1 MPDTRQT
8 PRPAPRHRLPRPSA
22 DYISSGKASPPPFDA
37 SRQAATIESS
47 SSGRSS
53 PTTDATSESA
63 EPPPKT
69 PSRRQLDWYFRRQ
82 AGRILDP
89 IRKVLGNLRQL
100 QQERSEARK
109 AKAARREAFDAQHP
123 PAERQR
129 LANERRQRRE
139 ALRLKQRA
147 LANSRRNQRRIN
159 EFFRTIDMVSQA
171 DFDDLKNNFEALKK
185 KGSGKVPSV
194 DLPTYEGRADEK
206 TFREFLDKFY
216 LVGNLY
222 GWDNARCCQ
231 IIPTCLRGEALAVYQ
246 TLPNA
251 TKAEWDLLTEELAAK
266 LITGDDDV
274 QQQQALNRRFQRPNE
289 SVAEFGLAIKALVK
303 RAFPTSRQIGTAK
316 PFTEEFQSHQA
327 VNHFIAGLKP
337 NIKEH
342 LLRGTRPASLEAAIS
357 AAIVEEQ
364 TQRAL
369 REDYSR
375 NDAAVAVVRLE
386 ANNEELKTK
395 VDDLR
400 EKFEQVS
407 FVAKPTA
414 PEPIPQAPQ
423 WSPPQYVSG
432 MRRSVS
438 QNFTPMPPRR
448 NNFNQRFDQF
458 RNRSWRPNFNFG
470 RRPNPGRYNQQ
481 RRDFGRDRN
490 NYGNNRNN
498 YGRSRNDYGRDRSQ
512 QQGPPTDNRDRRDN
526 SNSQRRV
533 RFQTNAILPV
543 LAVLALLIGSA
554 SGQYQICS
562 VTRGSYYL
570 EKPQTQSC
578 EPPPSDEAQHVV
590 VELFVP
596 KTTPTLVEAYHCTN
610 VTTTTCSKSALFMI
624 AKEFQKP
631 PLQQSVSAE
640 LCWKMVNTYSVTD
653 NLTLTAEDLDL
664 WRTDEKTEI
673 PRRFWGEACD
683 SVNNFVVQKGSIGT
697 LDGKLLSSDLSPH
710 LNCSILDLACN
721 DTKGTTVW
729 KQPSIEAI
737 CRYEKAGEFS
747 ALMTN
752 THVLVDEIQ
761 AAFITA
767 KDQNFERQ
775 GELGCLPE
783 RVIRMENEVFARF
796 FEPNTWYLGHPRTQR
811 RYRRKVPAYECDDVE
826 PEYKTP
832 PLPRRLRPLNDLP
845 QFANEDAYIILRE
858 GKYVWYQHVR
868 TNELVEEL
876 PQGAAII
883 YPNGTREVLRQ
894 AIPNVN
900 DAGYYTI
907 NGERLYWT
915 RPPTPLFP
923 GKCGCRSHR
932 AGWPYLGPRRV
943 MHHQYT
949 EEYPQGNLTYDYFV
963 GFNDRDILHPCD
975 LPHGTVINYRKNG
988 TQLRMFWENKKSFF
1002 MLRPSEYEQRESRRK
1017 ANQSHAVQKR
1027 AVTQRPVDEAAER
1040 EAVRIAHL
1048 QYCKR
1053 INYDDNDCLDANH
1066 ANNGPHEANAPD
1078 RAGNASN
1085 RAIAPVFTA
1094 SNPATSQP
1102 TRGDATYAQLTK
1114 SYYTDKFTKSTAAK
1128 LAAATTTANH
1138 PAVTTRVATSTN
1150 DHNAR
1155 LQWLEDKMAN
1165 ETRLTYE
1172 RLWRHICRLHN
1183 VHITH
1188 SLSMLRID
1196 ATIGVREFLQRD
1208 DVHASVVGEVIAV
1221 SPCTQV
1227 VPAEIYWN
1235 HKVNATCYQDIPVK
1249 VNDTIWFIQT
1259 GTRELVKESA
1269 RITCDKRPV
1278 SIYKDAKGIW
1288 RTDAGNVAQVASLKH
1303 RLMFRGQLQPVE
1315 LTAPTIFNS
1324 DTATVAAIASS
1335 IARYADRI
1343 NRAQKTIDAISS
1355 HSSVS
1360 DIGVA
1365 LDDFGTAANNT
1376 FHKAISTTKGW
1387 LTDLKDAVDDWRH
1400 LVILILCVALLAM
1413 SAAGCVY
1420 FAPCWMPFVQAMRA
1434 PRNRRNSVE
1443 LTGFRRRGKY
1453 RRAAQPVNAIELI
1466 RTERPSAPSTSASL
1480 LTYYPECCS
1489 VAFVNGQ
1496 GQLRVPVTVDGISVE
1511 ALLDTGSSITYC
1523 RKDLSDLLRSNLH
1536 PTSVEATAANGTR
1549 IKFHGEFPAN
1559 IEFGAHS
1566 VHHSMIVS
1574 PNEQCPAPMILG
1586 TDFLKLIPPGER
1598 RICVDLDTNTASI
1611 GTQHLQLLSAAVT
1624 IPPKTLKARAA
1635 ETTILAPRSD
1645 NVILAKVELDE
1656 SEDKSEETSYLVYPA
1671 THSYRAITVGAV
1683 LVTLSNTGLIPLRV
1697 LNSGMNATTIYQG
1710 STLGTLEAVHDD
1722 GITAEVFRPG
1732 IAAVTECSPT
1742 VHYTPPEANWSDKL
1756 PQTLP
1761 PLDEQIQ
1768 TKLDLSQSILS
1779 TTAQADLRTIIQS
1792 RQQAF
1797 VADDGRIGCYNGP
1810 ITHRIDLVSGA
1821 KPTQQRPYRTPLT
1834 LRDEVQR
1841 QVEDMLRQH
1850 IIRPSTSPFCSPI
1863 VMVKKAD
1870 GKSWRFA
1877 VDYRALNNIT
1887 QKQTSYLPL
1896 IQDILDSVGGKRYY
1910 SNFDFQS
1917 GFHQIPVE
1925 PEHVERTAF
1934 ATFLGLFEFLR
1945 MPFGLCSAPA
1955 TFQRVM
1961 ESMRRELTAAFFIY
1975 LDDVVLASLT
1985 EKEHLRDID
1994 QFLDVIIRRG
2004 MKLRLDKCAFGRAE
2018 IKYLGFLISQHGIRP
2033 DPKSVD
2039 SVKAM
2044 KPPKTLTELRS
2055 FIGAVSYFRR
2065 FIANFAT
2072 IMQPLYALT
2081 KKEAFSE
2088 WTEEHQKAFDTV
2100 VQKLVT
2106 APVLAPPRLGR
2117 SFIIETDASSTA
2129 IAACLLQQNPQGEIH
2144 PIAYA
2149 SRLLNKHEARYPS
2162 VESEA
2167 LALVFAL
2174 REYAPY
2180 IEGSGTT
2187 VIRTD
2192 NSALPALLKKRD
2204 LAGRLAKYQMTIQA
2218 FDVTIEHRSGKSNT
2232 FCDHLSR
2239 YPNPSISVVT
2249 RAQERQ
2255 NPGMLHHP
2263 SFGSLSAERLRNE
2276 QRQVAKFRD
2285 LYDAVRH
2292 QRYPTNAD
2300 EATLVRRHEKDYT
2313 VRNGLLCYAPKDSDD
2328 APRILVPYT
2337 LREAIIGYFHQPPLE
2352 GAHLGADKTIQR
2364 IRARFHW
2371 PGMTEDV
2378 QTLISA
2384 CLQCQKRKTPP
2395 RL

>member
-1 MPDTRQT
+1 
-8 PRPAPRHRLPRPSA
+8 
-22 DYISSGKASPPPFDA
+22 
-37 SRQAATIESS
+37 
-47 SSGRSS
+47 
-53 PTTDATSESA
+53 
-63 EPPPKT
+63 
-69 PSRRQLDWYFRRQ
+69 
-82 AGRILDP
+82 
-89 IRKVLGNLRQL
+89 
-100 QQERSEARK
+100 
-109 AKAARREAFDAQHP
+109 
-123 PAERQR
+123 
-129 LANERRQRRE
+129 
-139 ALRLKQRA
+139 
-147 LANSRRNQRRIN
+147 
-159 EFFRTIDMVSQA
+159 
-171 DFDDLKNNFEALKK
+171 
-185 KGSGKVPSV
+185 
-194 DLPTYEGRADEK
+194 
-206 TFREFLDKFY
+206 
-216 LVGNLY
+216 
-222 GWDNARCCQ
+222 
-231 IIPTCLRGEALAVYQ
+231 EALAVYQ
-246 TLPNA
+246 TLPDA
-251 TKAEWDLLTEELAAK
+251 TKAEWDTLCGELAAK

-274 QQQQALNRRFQRPNE
+274 QQQQTLNRRFQRPNE

-316 PFTEEFQSHQA
+316 PYTDEFQSHQA
-327 VNHFIAGLKP
+327 VNHFLAGLKP

-342 LLRGTRPASLEAAIS
+342 LLRGSRPASLEAAIA
-357 AAIVEEQ
+357 AAITEEQ

-369 REDYSR
+369 REDYNR
-375 NDAAVAVVRLE
+375 NDATIAVVRLE
-386 ANNEELKTK
+386 ANNEDLKSK
-395 VDDLR
+395 VDDLQK
-400 EKFEQVS
+400 KFEQVAL
-407 FVAKPTA
+407 VNNAPRAPETA
-414 PEPIPQAPQ
+414 PRPPQ
-423 WSPPQYVSG
+423 WAPRPQYRPDPGRNSNP
-432 MRRSVS
+432 
-438 QNFTPMPPRR
+438 NFIPLPRR
-448 NNFNQRFDQF
+448 NNFSLRVDGF
-458 RNRSWRPNFNFG
+458 RNRSWRPSSNFG
-470 RRPNPGRYNQQ
+470 RPFGRFSQP
-481 RRDFGRDRN
+481 RRDFGRDRSD
-490 NYGNNRNN
+490 YGNNQNN
-498 YGRSRNDYGRDRSQ
+498 YGRNRNGYGRDGSQ
-512 QQGPPTDNRDRRDN
+512 QRGPPPNNRDRRDN

-533 RFQTNAILPV
+533 QFQTNAILPV
-543 LAVLALLIGSA
+543 LAVLTLMIGLA
-554 SGQYQICS
+554 SGQYQICT

-653 NLTLTAEDLDL
+653 NLTLTTEDLDL

-729 KQPSIEAI
+729 KQPSTEAI

-783 RVIRMENEVFARF
+783 RTIRMENEVFARF

-811 RYRRKVPAYECDDVE
+811 RYRRRVPAYECDDVE

-832 PLPRRLRPLNDLP
+832 PLPRRLRPLNGLP

-876 PQGAAII
+876 PQGTALI

-923 GKCGCRSHR
+923 GKCGCRPHR

-949 EEYPQGNLTYDYFV
+949 EAYPQGNLTYDYFV

-988 TQLRMFWENKKSFF
+988 TQLRIFWENRKSFL

-1017 ANQSHAVQKR
+1017 ENQSHAVQKR

-1053 INYDDNDCLDANH
+1053 INYDDNDCLDVAPKT
-1066 ANNGPHEANAPD
+1066 APEARPTTPTTV
-1078 RAGNASN
+1078 R
-1085 RAIAPVFTA
+1085 TK
-1094 SNPATSQP
+1094 P
-1102 TRGDATYAQLTK
+1102 TRPTAVATRP
-1114 SYYTDKFTKSTAAK
+1114 TAPSRPSSPRPTPPRPSVP
-1128 LAAATTTANH
+1128 AATQSTPSPQNPTIRTSPQTARPPSSPPTLSPPSTPRTQPEWPPYLSPEEHNFRMSAWH
-1138 PAVTTRVATSTN
+1138 GHRYQSTN

-1303 RLMFRGQLQPVE
+1303 RLMFRGQLQPIE

-1355 HSSVS
+1355 HSAVS

-1376 FHKAISTTKGW
+1376 LHKAISTTRGW
-1387 LTDLKDAVDDWRH
+1387 FTDLRDAIDDWRH
-1400 LVILILCVALLAM
+1400 LVILILCIVLLAM
-1413 SAAGCVY
+1413 SAAGCIY
-1420 FAPCWMPFVQAMRA
+1420 LAPCWMPFVRAMRT
-1434 PRNRRNSVE
+1434 PRNRRSSVE

-1453 RRAAQPVNAIELI
+1453 SRAAHSANAIELI
-1466 RTERPSAPSTSASL
+1466 RTERPSAPKAPASL

-1496 GQLRVPVTVDGISVE
+1496 GQLRVPITVDGHQVE

-1523 RKDLSDLLRSNLH
+1523 RKDLSDLLRSNLR

-1549 IKFHGEFPAN
+1549 IKFHGEFPAK
-1559 IEFGAHS
+1559 IGFGAHS

-1586 TDFLKLIPPGER
+1586 TDFLKLIPEGER

-1611 GTQHLQLLSAAVT
+1611 GTQHLALLSAAVT
-1624 IPPKTLKARAA
+1624 VPPKTLKARAA
-1635 ETTILAPRSD
+1635 ETTVLQPRSD
-1645 NVILAKVELDE
+1645 NVILAKVELDDN
-1656 SEDKSEETSYLVYPA
+1656 EDHQETSSYLVRPA
-1671 THSYRAITVGAV
+1671 THSYRAITVGSV
-1683 LVTLSNTGLIPLRV
+1683 LVTLSSTGLVPLRV
-1697 LNSGMNATTIYQG
+1697 LNPGMNATTIYKG
-1710 STLGTLEAVHDD
+1710 STLGTLESVHTDEISSD
-1722 GITAEVFRPG
+1722 VFRPG

-1742 VHYTPPEANWSDKL
+1742 VHYTPPEANWADKL
-1756 PQTLP
+1756 PQSLP
-1761 PLDEQIQ
+1761 PIDEQIQ
-1768 TKLDLSQSILS
+1768 TKLDLTQSILS
-1779 TTAQADLRTIIQS
+1779 TTAQADLRAIIQA

-1810 ITHRIDLVSGA
+1810 ITHRIDL
-1821 KPTQQRPYRTPLT
+1821 
-1834 LRDEVQR
+1834 
-1841 QVEDMLRQH
+1841 
-1850 IIRPSTSPFCSPI
+1850 
-1863 VMVKKAD
+1863 
-1870 GKSWRFA
+1870 
-1877 VDYRALNNIT
+1877 
-1887 QKQTSYLPL
+1887 
-1896 IQDILDSVGGKRYY
+1896 
-1910 SNFDFQS
+1910 
-1917 GFHQIPVE
+1917 
-1925 PEHVERTAF
+1925 
-1934 ATFLGLFEFLR
+1934 
-1945 MPFGLCSAPA
+1945 
-1955 TFQRVM
+1955 
-1961 ESMRRELTAAFFIY
+1961 
-1975 LDDVVLASLT
+1975 
-1985 EKEHLRDID
+1985 
-1994 QFLDVIIRRG
+1994 
-2004 MKLRLDKCAFGRAE
+2004 
-2018 IKYLGFLISQHGIRP
+2018 
-2033 DPKSVD
+2033 
-2039 SVKAM
+2039 
-2044 KPPKTLTELRS
+2044 
-2055 FIGAVSYFRR
+2055 
-2065 FIANFAT
+2065 
-2072 IMQPLYALT
+2072 
-2081 KKEAFSE
+2081 
-2088 WTEEHQKAFDTV
+2088 
-2100 VQKLVT
+2100 
-2106 APVLAPPRLGR
+2106 
-2117 SFIIETDASSTA
+2117 
-2129 IAACLLQQNPQGEIH
+2129 
-2144 PIAYA
+2144 
-2149 SRLLNKHEARYPS
+2149 
-2162 VESEA
+2162 
-2167 LALVFAL
+2167 
-2174 REYAPY
+2174 
-2180 IEGSGTT
+2180 
-2187 VIRTD
+2187 
-2192 NSALPALLKKRD
+2192 
-2204 LAGRLAKYQMTIQA
+2204 
-2218 FDVTIEHRSGKSNT
+2218 
-2232 FCDHLSR
+2232 
-2239 YPNPSISVVT
+2239 
-2249 RAQERQ
+2249 
-2255 NPGMLHHP
+2255 
-2263 SFGSLSAERLRNE
+2263 
-2276 QRQVAKFRD
+2276 
-2285 LYDAVRH
+2285 
-2292 QRYPTNAD
+2292 
-2300 EATLVRRHEKDYT
+2300 
-2313 VRNGLLCYAPKDSDD
+2313 
-2328 APRILVPYT
+2328 
-2337 LREAIIGYFHQPPLE
+2337 
-2352 GAHLGADKTIQR
+2352 
-2364 IRARFHW
+2364 
-2371 PGMTEDV
+2371 
-2378 QTLISA
+2378 
-2384 CLQCQKRKTPP
+2384 
-2395 RL
+2395 